1 MKRRCASSGLYCSF
15 GFVMVDFS
23 GKSKSF
29 LTDNHLR
36 AIGAVVVNWST
47 LEVLMELFILGLYE
61 ITPDRGLVITSN
73 LSFQNKLTILRVLAT
88 RGAIKDADEA
98 KSFAG
103 LLDRIEK
110 AHQKRNAIAHG
121 WWSAGNADGLA
132 RRMAIRVRG
141 RRLSTESEQV
151 PLMDVE
157 AVANDLLDVWE
168 KMLGYAT
175 RWKIRPTPVP
185 ADPE

>member
-1 MKRRCASSGLYCSF
+1 MD
-15 GFVMVDFS
+15 DFP

-29 LTDNHLR
+29 LSDYHLR
-36 AIGAVVVNWST
+36 AIGAVVVNWT
-47 LEVLMELFILGLYE
+47 TIEIVMELFILGLYE
-61 ITPDRGLVITSN
+61 VTPDRGLVITSN

-88 RGAIKDADEA
+88 KGAIKDADEA

-110 AHQKRNAIAHG
+110 AHQQRNAIAHG

-141 RRLSTESEQV
+141 RRLSTASEQV

-157 AVANDLLDVWE
+157 AVANELLDVWGE
-168 KMLGYAT
+168 MLVYAT
-175 RWKIRPTPVP
+175 RWNIRPSPPVP
-185 ADPE
+185 AAQE